1 MTSCGHT
8 LMQPSRQAMVDFA
21 GRAGELGQ
29 AREAAGVKD
38 ARLDRKAF
46 RRTGMPVRWVELG
59 VENVA
64 RYAGS
69 FCGLS

>member
-1 MTSCGHT
+1 MTSCGHS
-8 LMQPSRQAMVDFA
+8 LMQPSRQAVVDFA

-29 AREAAGVKD
+29 AWEAAGMKD
-38 ARLDRKAF
+38 ARLDGEAF
-46 RRTGMPVRWVELG
+46 RRTGAPVCGVELG